1 MPEPRHH
8 IGLVA
13 AVGQPT
19 SPRALSRGVKKY
31 RPGVGRFDAPAA
43 VVPMRYSGHISF
55 TRVDMRKSAT
65 SGCCRAVKGVRLKS
79 FATARDEAQ
88 VASGET

>member
-1 MPEPRHH
+1 
-8 IGLVA
+8 
-13 AVGQPT
+13 
-19 SPRALSRGVKKY
+19 
-31 RPGVGRFDAPAA
+31 
-43 VVPMRYSGHISF
+43 
-55 TRVDMRKSAT
+55 MRKSAT